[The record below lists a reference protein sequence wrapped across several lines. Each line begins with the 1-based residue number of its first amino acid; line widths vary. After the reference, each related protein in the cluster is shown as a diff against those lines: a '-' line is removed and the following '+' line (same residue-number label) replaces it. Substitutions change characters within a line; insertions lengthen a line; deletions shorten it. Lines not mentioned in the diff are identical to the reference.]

1 MDKDMTNFVSFGGGV
16 QSTVLAL
23 LVMERHPELMRAMGG
38 GLPEVWLFADTGDE
52 PEEVYAHVAIMR
64 ERILD
69 AGMDFHTVSAGH
81 LSKHVIERA
90 GVGLKGISMPP
101 MFVATKK
108 GDTMPVRRGC
118 TFDFKAKPLDKYIRK
133 RFEVPRG
140 YKGEPFLRQ
149 WYGISADEA
158 QRMRE
163 SQDKWRVFDY
173 PLVRMGW
180 TRDVCQRYLQGKGVD
195 APRSACV
202 FCPFHSNGEWSRLK
216 GDEDE
221 WDKIVAF
228 ERAVH
233 EAHEAHGAVAGLETR
248 PFLHRSRIPIDEVDF
263 DGGQQ
268 SMWQSFDNECA
279 GVCGV

>member
-1 MDKDMTNFVSFGGGV
+1 MRDFVSFGGGV

-23 LVMERHPELMRAMGG
+23 LVMEEHPALMRAMGG
-38 GLPEVWLFADTGDE
+38 GLPEAWLFANTGDE
-52 PEEVYAHVAIMR
+52 PDEVYAHVAIMR
-64 ERILD
+64 ERILA
-69 AGMDFHTVSAGH
+69 AGMGFETVSAGH

-90 GVGLKGISMPP
+90 SEGLRGISMPP
-101 MFVATKK
+101 MYVATRD
-108 GDTMPVRRGC
+108 GGSMPVRRGC
-118 TFDFKAKPLDKYIRK
+118 TRDYKAKPLDQHIRK

-163 SQDKWRVFDY
+163 SQDRWRVFDY

-180 TRDVCQRYLQGKGVD
+180 TRDVCQRYLLEKDVP

-202 FCPFHSNGEWSRLK
+202 FCPFHNQGEWKRILANPV
-216 GDEDE
+216 ERE
-221 WDKIVAF
+221 RVFAF
-228 ERAVH
+228 EKDVH
-233 EAHEAHGAVAGLETR
+233 AAWEAHGSVAGLETK
-248 PFLHRSRIPIDEVDF
+248 PYLHPSRIPIDEVDF

-268 SMWQSFDNECA
+268 SLWASFDNECA